1 MKELTK
7 RVLRRMTTAV
17 VLAVLLAAT
26 IPTYAQHYNWPAE
39 QAVRRQIIN
48 QAILRQATRGR
59 SKQVQRQGTRNAKRL
74 HRAR

>member
-7 RVLRRMTTAV
+7 RVLRSLTTTVA
-17 VLAVLLAAT
+17 LAVLLAAT
-26 IPTYAQHYNWPAE
+26 IPVYAQHYNWPAE

-59 SKQVQRQGTRNAKRL
+59 SKQLQRQGTNNSRL
-74 HRAR
+74 RRRAR

>member
-26 IPTYAQHYNWPAE
+26 IPVYAQHYNWTAVRV
-39 QAVRRQIIN
+39 VRRQIIN
-48 QAILRQATRGR
+48 DAILRQATRGR
-59 SKQVQRQGTRNAKRL
+59 SKQLQRQGTRNSRL
-74 HRAR
+74 RRRAR

>member
-7 RVLRRMTTAV
+7 RILRHITTAV
-17 VLAVLLAAT
+17 TLAVLLAAT

-59 SKQVQRQGTRNAKRL
+59 SKQLQRQGTRNSRL
-74 HRAR
+74 RRRAR

>member
-26 IPTYAQHYNWPAE
+26 IPAYAQHYNWPAE

-59 SKQVQRQGTRNAKRL
+59 SKQLQRQATPNSRL
-74 HRAR
+74 RRRAR